1 MWTKKNED
9 GQLKLTKFSKMVA
22 AIAVSVFTVVGGLWG
37 TFLYFDDTYVSAEE
51 IKTVEQRIETS
62 TVNTFE
68 KQQRILDMRYLEQLQ
83 CQKALLEKELERDE
97 DDALIKDRLERVKRQ
112 IMRVENQ
119 LFTQ

>member
-1 MWTKKNED
+1 MWTKKDED
-9 GQLKLTKFSKMVA
+9 GQLKLTRFSKTIA
-22 AIAVSVFTVVGGLWG
+22 AVSVSVFTVVGGLWG
-37 TFLYFDDTYVSAEE
+37 TFLYFDDTYVSAKE

-97 DDALIKDRLERVKRQ
+97 NDALIKDRLERVKRQ

>member
-9 GQLKLTKFSKMVA
+9 GQLKLTRFSKTIA
-22 AIAVSVFTVVGGLWG
+22 AVSASVFTVVGGLWG
-37 TFLYFDDTYVSAEE
+37 TFLYFDDTYVSAQE
-51 IKTVEQRIETS
+51 IKTVEQRIETN

-97 DDALIKDRLERVKRQ
+97 NDALIKDRLERVKRQ